1 MTLKLETISP
11 EVMEELRSIHSQIE
25 SHKAKIQELRDRAD
39 ELVPKHD
46 LAECR
51 ALGCRET
58 YQCKDFCHCHSWC
71 IRSKWAHGAYRD
83 CYEPAKKP
91 VKLPTNYP
99 TLGWKQVTTRGMKWD
114 GVWHHFWKVVKE
126 TDKTLILDDK
136 TQLLKSTIYTL
147 EDCTFIK
154 NRMGSTYLC
163 ADDPETL
170 DMQVILMDVAHK
182 EWCERNSLTHF
193 KTPDC
198 SLPSEVD
205 GMKLD

>member
-1 MTLKLETISP
+1 MAATLDKISP
-11 EVMEELRSIHSQIE
+11 EVMDELWSNHEQIKAY
-25 SHKAKIQELRDRAD
+25 KAKINELTERMD

-46 LAECR
+46 LAYCR
-51 ALGCRET
+51 ELGCKHT

-71 IRSKWAHGAYRD
+71 LRSKWSHGAWRD

-114 GVWHHFWKVVKE
+114 GEWHHFWKVVKE

-154 NRMGSTYLC
+154 DRSGGTYMC
-163 ADDPETL
+163 ADYPETL

-182 EWCERNSLTHF
+182 EWCERNSRLRS
-193 KTPDC
+193 PDC
-198 SLPSEVD
+198 TASLPSEVD
-205 GMKLD
+205 GMKL

>member
-1 MTLKLETISP
+1 MPLKLEVIPP
-11 EVMEELRSIHSQIE
+11 EVMDELRSIHEQI
-25 SHKAKIQELRDRAD
+25 KAYETKITELTERMD
-39 ELVPKHD
+39 ELVPKHS

-51 ALGCRET
+51 ELGCKHT

-71 IRSKWAHGAYRD
+71 LRSKWSHGAWRD
-83 CYEPAKKP
+83 CYEKNTPVFKP
-91 VKLPTNYP
+91 RVEYP

-114 GVWHHFWKVVKE
+114 GEWHHFWKVVKE

-154 NRMGSTYLC
+154 DRMGSTYLC
-163 ADDPETL
+163 ADYPETL

-182 EWCERNSLTHF
+182 EWCERNSRLI
-193 KTPDC
+193 TPETP
-198 SLPSEVD
+198 LPTEVD
-205 GMKLD
+205 GMQL

>member
-1 MTLKLETISP
+1 MDFEKLK
-11 EVMEELRSIHSQIE
+11 
-25 SHKAKIQELRDRAD
+25 A
-39 ELVPKHD
+39 LV
-46 LAECR
+46 E
-51 ALGCRET
+51 
-58 YQCKDFCHCHSWC
+58 
-71 IRSKWAHGAYRD
+71 
-83 CYEPAKKP
+83 KKP
-91 VKLPTNYP
+91 TFVK
-99 TLGWKQVTTRGMKWD
+99 
-114 GVWHHFWKVVKE
+114 FVKTE
-126 TDKTLILDDK
+126 EMPDSLTERERY
-136 TQLLKSTIYTL
+136 LLV
-147 EDCTFIK
+147 TFIK